1 MIEGCGM
8 IWLSLVENYV
18 FVAVILE
25 SVQTVTYL
33 VLSVCGLTAPHALKV
48 VPVWQVNVVA

>member
-1 MIEGCGM
+1 MQIN
-8 IWLSLVENYV
+8 IDSDDST
-18 FVAVILE
+18 FHFIVAE

-33 VLSVCGLTAPHALKV
+33 VLSVSGLTAPHALKV